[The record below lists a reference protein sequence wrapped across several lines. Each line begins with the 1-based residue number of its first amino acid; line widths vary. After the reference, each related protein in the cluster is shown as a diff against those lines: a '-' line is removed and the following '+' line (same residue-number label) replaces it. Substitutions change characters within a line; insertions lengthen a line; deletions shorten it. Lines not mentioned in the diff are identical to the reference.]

1 MPEHLTEPARAA
13 TGTDPVIAVF
23 APDPLLTVTIE
34 ARGDDAEVHLHAGG
48 QGCWLARMMTTLGA
62 AAVLCG
68 PFGGETGI
76 VVRTLM
82 EREGIVVRGVSA
94 DSDNGAYVHDRRGG
108 QRDVIVE
115 MHPPLLSR
123 HAADELFAVML
134 VEALEADAAVLG
146 GPQAPDV
153 VPADTFRRLAADLS
167 AAGKLVVADLS
178 GDDLA
183 AALEGGVSVLK
194 VSHASLIADGRA
206 ADGSPG
212 ALVEALYALQ
222 DAGAARVVL
231 TRAEEP
237 ALALSDRVVSVSP
250 PRLEPL
256 DSRGA
261 GDSLTAALATSLAR
275 GADWESALRSG
286 AAAGAL
292 NTARRGLGT
301 GARDEIERLAAHVR
315 VEPFSAEDAVDPRVV
330 TTTPRDLAAR
340 TRSA

>member
-1 MPEHLTEPARAA
+1 M
-13 TGTDPVIAVF
+13 IAVF

-34 ARGDDAEVHLHAGG
+34 ARGDDADLHLHAGG
-48 QGCWLARMMTTLGA
+48 QGCWFARMITRLGA
-62 AAVLCG
+62 TAVLCG

-94 DSDNGAYVHDRRGG
+94 DADNGAYVHDRRGG

-115 MHPPLLSR
+115 MHPPRLSR
-123 HAADELFAVML
+123 HVADELYAVVL
-134 VEALEADAAVLG
+134 VEALEADAALLG

-167 AAGKLVVADLS
+167 GAGKLVVADLS
-178 GDDLA
+178 GDALA

-194 VSHASLIADGRA
+194 VSHASLVADGRA
-206 ADGSPG
+206 GDGSPA
-212 ALVEALYALQ
+212 ALVEAMYGLQ
-222 DAGAARVVL
+222 RAGASRVVL
-231 TRAEEP
+231 TRAEKP
-237 ALALSDRVVSVSP
+237 ALALSDCVVSVSP
-250 PRLEPL
+250 PRLQPL

-261 GDSLTAALATSLAR
+261 GDSLTAALTTALAR
-275 GADWESALRSG
+275 GTDWESALRSG

-315 VEPFSAEDAVDPRVV
+315 VEPFTVEHAVDPGVA
-330 TTTPRDLAAR
+330 TTTPQELAAR